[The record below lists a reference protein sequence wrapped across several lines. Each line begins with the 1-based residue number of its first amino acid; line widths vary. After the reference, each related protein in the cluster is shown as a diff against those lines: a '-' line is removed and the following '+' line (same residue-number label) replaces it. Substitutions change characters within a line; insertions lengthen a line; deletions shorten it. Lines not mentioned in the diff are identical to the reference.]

1 MRSRILGK
9 TGKRVSEIGLG
20 CWQLG
25 GEFGPIEDAQS
36 LQVLEAA
43 TKENITFLDTADVY
57 GAGRSEGL
65 IGKHLQSQSTKP
77 FITTKVGRDGGL
89 YPDKYNL
96 DALRK
101 NIEGSIARV
110 GGEAFDLVQLHCVPK
125 PVLEDGQ
132 IFEDMNILQSEGLFD
147 NWGASVETIEEAEI
161 CLEQEALASLQI
173 IFNLFRQDAIES
185 LLPKAKASNVGIIVR
200 LPLASGVLSGKY
212 SADHEFAETDHR
224 NFNKDGQF
232 FSVGETFSGIEFSK
246 AVTLANELKQFV
258 PEGMSLADMSLRWI
272 LDQDAVTTIIAGCSR
287 PEQVERN
294 ARVSELPALGE
305 ELNERLKTFYIENVR
320 EHIRSSI

>member
-1 MRSRILGK
+1 MHSRVLGK

-25 GEFGPIEDAQS
+25 GDFGPIEDAQS

-65 IGKHLQSQSTKP
+65 IGKHLQSQSNRP
-77 FITTKVGRDGGL
+77 FIATKVGRDGAL
-89 YPDKYNL
+89 YPNNYSL

-110 GGEAFDLVQLHCVPK
+110 GGEVFDLVQLHCVPK
-125 PVLEDGQ
+125 AVLEDGQ
-132 IFEDMNILQSEGLFD
+132 IFDDMNTLQSEGLFS

-161 CLEQEALASLQI
+161 CLRQEALSSLQI

-185 LLPKAKASNVGIIVR
+185 LLPKAKDADVGVIVR

-212 SADHEFAETDHR
+212 SADHEFAESDHR

-232 FSVGETFSGIEFSK
+232 FSVGETFSGVEFGK
-246 AVTLANELKQFV
+246 AVSLANELKQFV

-294 ARVSELPALGE
+294 ARVSELPPLGE
-305 ELNERLKTFYIENVR
+305 ELNERLKSFYFEKVR